1 MSDRDDLPQAQIID
15 DRLQVT
21 ELLPEAVRRAGGLV
35 GLPEP
40 QEVERHDAP
49 AGVDEMGNEIR
60 RYADCR
66 KAMHEH
72 KCGIRARIVAGV
84 DVSLSVRNVVLDET

>member
-49 AGVDEMGNEIR
+49 AGVDEMGNEIVV
-60 RYADCR
+60 DTQ
-66 KAMHEH
+66 
-72 KCGIRARIVAGV
+72 IVGKPCMSTNAG
-84 DVSLSVRNVVLDET
+84 SAPA